1 MNRYEPRAAFRLL
14 LAAIGGLLL
23 LVSSSAS
30 GICQQSPPTSWLDAY
45 SFQPL
50 RAHPAVVAEF
60 VSDKLP
66 RLRVTPAALGRQI
79 VRASLPLPAGA
90 LAEGIQLKAFV
101 EGAATENAAAIECG
115 TRVLTYHP
123 GKPRWARRALVTF
136 AYDFANHDPIDFT
149 FGRELVPANQQ
160 QDLELLPN
168 ESCQQGSEALP
179 SKRKLSIGPVS
190 LIVDCRGVTSRW
202 EGGQDCRADVIAPS
216 PGQESATRL
225 EVVEHNTQY
234 LWVRWLIADEKWPRI
249 LDLRA
254 DCLGTVILQTH
265 LQRREPGD
273 AYAPDFGW
281 QVAFADQTREPHG
294 NSISDAP
301 QSSTLSAVEIEGM
314 HVSFPLAARS
324 GKGAAD
330 RDGSSVKYLSC
341 SADDRTP
348 FQSQAWRRA
357 VVAIQPAGSAPLSP
371 LLLPSHRVFMA
382 DRYYDAIYGCGH
394 ELDLRPW
401 PELESLRS
409 LHRQYIL
416 SSSLMGDDF
425 GNVTGGLPGGNAS
438 VFGMNRLNH
447 CPSIFE
453 EYYRCGDVRLK
464 ESAVLWCENMH
475 DLSIWW
481 GDDPFFGGT
490 RYNNAVAA
498 GENEHEGDTS
508 FMWRTNGGR
517 HTFCTKGYDSFFY
530 AYEETG
536 DPRMTTA
543 LRHQIAYAKQHVHV
557 DRGEARNI
565 GDVADFMRLYR
576 FTGLPEYLD
585 EAKRLW
591 SQLLGKLNEQALF
604 SQSGKPIVKLRPY
617 IDNDQQGYDYPFAK
631 PYIIGYALSGC
642 PWLFEVDPEQ
652 PRLLEMLRSVS
663 QFMVDSLD
671 DSGGWRYP
679 APESSQVIIG
689 QGMEHA
695 AQLVRVA
702 VATAVADDAPNPA
715 QERILDAVEIV
726 LQARLGGFLSSGQ
739 ILSGLGGWEL
749 TTGQIPDGGSLQ
761 DLYSGPEQRDRSKDY
776 ELGAIGLGAAPPEAT
791 VYFTEVLAYY
801 LRHRPA
807 ERLWNH
813 SPSLQKVLDR
823 LHQQVGPGAVTHPLQ
838 HEKKALEH
846 GVQQLL
852 PSFNAQ
858 RLSVMN
864 FPGRW
869 NAETSGVAFSQ
880 WRENARQQL
889 LDALGQ
895 SPPRAGFD
903 DQVLST
909 EDRGTHTAYKIQW
922 NVNSWQRVLGYL
934 LVPKG
939 SGPFPAILALHD
951 HGAHFSIGK
960 EKVVRPFDV
969 SEERLEDAQQWV
981 DKYYGGRWI
990 GDELA
995 SRGFVV
1001 FATDALFW
1009 GDRGES
1015 GGSRY
1020 ETQQALAANLFQL
1033 GMSWAG
1039 TILWDDLRSAEYLQS
1054 RTEVIPSRIGAVG
1067 LSMGAY
1073 RTWNLA
1079 AASDVIQAGAAICW
1093 LGDTPGL
1100 AQTGNNQ
1107 TRGQSAYSMIQPYL
1121 RNSMD
1126 YADVASIACPKPMLF
1141 FNGSKDALFPVESV
1155 ERTYERLQTVWQ
1167 QNNCRDRLQT
1177 RMWPAAHEFNI
1188 EMQEAAFQ
1196 FFARWLPRN

>member
-1 MNRYEPRAAFRLL
+1 
-14 LAAIGGLLL
+14 
-23 LVSSSAS
+23 
-30 GICQQSPPTSWLDAY
+30 
-45 SFQPL
+45 
-50 RAHPAVVAEF
+50 
-60 VSDKLP
+60 
-66 RLRVTPAALGRQI
+66 
-79 VRASLPLPAGA
+79 
-90 LAEGIQLKAFV
+90 
-101 EGAATENAAAIECG
+101 
-115 TRVLTYHP
+115 
-123 GKPRWARRALVTF
+123 
-136 AYDFANHDPIDFT
+136 
-149 FGRELVPANQQ
+149 
-160 QDLELLPN
+160 
-168 ESCQQGSEALP
+168 
-179 SKRKLSIGPVS
+179 
-190 LIVDCRGVTSRW
+190 
-202 EGGQDCRADVIAPS
+202 
-216 PGQESATRL
+216 
-225 EVVEHNTQY
+225 
-234 LWVRWLIADEKWPRI
+234 
-249 LDLRA
+249 
-254 DCLGTVILQTH
+254 
-265 LQRREPGD
+265 
-273 AYAPDFGW
+273 
-281 QVAFADQTREPHG
+281 
-294 NSISDAP
+294 
-301 QSSTLSAVEIEGM
+301 
-314 HVSFPLAARS
+314 
-324 GKGAAD
+324 
-330 RDGSSVKYLSC
+330 
-341 SADDRTP
+341 
-348 FQSQAWRRA
+348 
-357 VVAIQPAGSAPLSP
+357 VAIQPEGSAPLSP
-371 LLLPSHRVFMA
+371 LLVPSHRVFIA
-382 DRYYDAIYGCGH
+382 DKDYDAIYDCGH
-394 ELDLRPW
+394 ELDLRAW
-401 PELESLRS
+401 PELESLRT

-425 GNVTGGLPGGNAS
+425 GNLTGGLPGGNAS

-464 ESAVLWCENMH
+464 ETAVLWCDNMH

-481 GDDPFFGGT
+481 GDDQFFGGT

-498 GENEHEGDTS
+498 GESEHEGDSS
-508 FMWRTNGGR
+508 FMWRTNSGR

-543 LRHQIAYAKQHVHV
+543 LRHQVAYAKQHVHV
-557 DRGEARNI
+557 DRGEARNV
-565 GDVADFMRLYR
+565 GDVADHVRLYR
-576 FTGLPEYLD
+576 FTGIPEHLD

-591 SQLLGKLNEQALF
+591 HQLHGKLDDQALF
-604 SQSGKPIVKLRPY
+604 SQSGEPIVKSRPY
-617 IDNDQQGYDYPFAK
+617 IDNDQQGYDHPFAK

-642 PWLFEVDPEQ
+642 PWLYEVDPVQ

-671 DSGGWRYP
+671 ESGGWRYP

-689 QGMEHA
+689 QAMEHA

-702 VATAVADDAPNPA
+702 AATADADETPNPS
-715 QERILDAVEIV
+715 QERILKAVEIV

-739 ILSGLGGWEL
+739 ILSGLGGWEH

-761 DLYSGPEQRDRSKDY
+761 DLYSSPEQRDRSKDY
-776 ELGAIGLGAAPPEAT
+776 ELGAIGLGTAPPEAT

-807 ERLWNH
+807 ERLWNR
-813 SPSLQKVLDR
+813 SPSLQRVLDR
-823 LHQQVGPGAVTHPLQ
+823 LEQQVVRNATNTPVQ
-838 HEKKALEH
+838 HERNAPEH

-852 PSFNAQ
+852 PTFNSQ
-858 RLSVMN
+858 RLSAMD

-869 NAETSGVAFSQ
+869 NAETSAVSFSQ

-895 SPPRAGFD
+895 PPPRVGFD
-903 DQVLST
+903 AQILST
-909 EDRGTHTAYKIQW
+909 EDRGTHTAHKIQW

-939 SGPFPAILALHD
+939 AGPFPAILALHD

-1001 FATDALFW
+1001 FSTDALFW

-1020 ETQQALAANLFQL
+1020 ETQQALAANLLQL

-1039 TILWDDLRSAEYLQS
+1039 NILWDDLRSAEYLQS
-1054 RTEVIPSRIGAVG
+1054 RAEVNPSLIGAVG
-1067 LSMGAY
+1067 LSLGAY

-1100 AQTGNNQ
+1100 AQPGNNQ

-1141 FNGSKDALFPVESV
+1141 FNGSQDALFPVESV
-1155 ERTYERLQTVWQ
+1155 ERSYQRLQTVWE

-1196 FFARWLPRN
+1196 FFARWLQRN